1 MHPDFLLRTD
11 ITFLNFGSFGATPIP
26 IFSRYQ
32 SYQLELEQEPVQFLT
47 VNSLNYLAQTRT
59 ALANYLNCQAE
70 DIVPVM
76 NPSYAV
82 NIIAKN
88 FPLKAGDEVLA
99 SNLEY
104 GACDKT
110 WQYYCDKAGAKYVRQ
125 NITLPIINKET
136 FVEEFCKGI
145 TTKTKLIFLNHITSS
160 TALIFPV
167 KEIIDKAKNL
177 GIPVFIDGA
186 HAPAQIELNLQEL
199 DADFYTGACHKWM
212 MAPKGTSFL
221 FAKKEYHKMLD
232 PLIISWGFNTQL
244 PAASVLIDNHQLQ
257 GTRDIS
263 AFCTIPTVIN
273 YLNDNNWTEKAKIC
287 RQLVFDN
294 APRFSKLLKTP
305 ILAPLHTDF
314 IGQML
319 SLKINCVELLTLKN
333 LLYQKYK
340 IEIPIMPHEQDVYI
354 RFSIQVFN
362 NQKDL
367 DILFDALVDIQKLGL
382 L

>member
-1 MHPDFLLRTD
+1 MHTDFLLRPD

-26 IFSRYQ
+26 IFNRYQ
-32 SYQLELEQEPVQFLT
+32 AYQLEMEQEPVQFLT
-47 VNSLNYLAQTRT
+47 VTSLEYLADART
-59 ALANYLNCQAE
+59 ALANYLHCQAE

-82 NIIAKN
+82 NIVAKN
-88 FPLKAGDEVLA
+88 FPLKDGDEVLA

-110 WQYYCDKAGAKYVRQ
+110 WQYYCDKANAKYVRR
-125 NITLPIINKET
+125 NITLPIINKES
-136 FVEEFCKGI
+136 FVAEFCKGI

-160 TALIFPV
+160 TAIIFPV
-167 KEIIDKAKNL
+167 KEIIESAKKF

-186 HAPAQIELNLQEL
+186 HAPAHIDLNLQEL

-232 PLIISWGFNTQL
+232 PLVISWGFNTQL
-244 PAASVLIDNHQLQ
+244 PVASVLIDNHQLQ

-263 AFCTIPTVIN
+263 AFCCIPTVTQ
-273 YLNDNNWTEKAKIC
+273 YLIDNNWTEKSKIC
-287 RQLVFDN
+287 KQLVFDN
-294 APRFSKLLKTP
+294 ATRFSNLLQTP
-305 ILAPLHTDF
+305 ILAPLHADF

-319 SLKINCVELLTLKN
+319 SLKVNCKEPLTLKK
-333 LLYQKYK
+333 LLYEKYK
-340 IEIPIMPHEQDVYI
+340 IEIPIMPHGQNVYI

-362 NQKDL
+362 NQNDL
-367 DILFDALVDIQKLGL
+367 DILFDALLDIQKAGVI
-382 L
+382 